1 MKKKLKKAL
10 IIFMCLA
17 TTIPISIF
25 AANEGGT
32 GSSGGNSGGAG
43 GFDTDC
49 TPGTYWQIGYD
60 DGSGGGAGTTAA
72 FRYDLV
78 YKEQNGGREILKT
91 VIVQVPSRAYNKMED
106 GQNYIISSVKDYNDA
121 VNATGTAKYGS
132 KYITSGPLADL
143 SNRLLNGE
151 TIDSIFCSGLDA
163 DTDCYG
169 LDADTEQNKKLIESY
184 LTSSEGFDVEKKDL
198 QRPQD
203 DNPGT
208 YNSYGYRIM
217 IQKIQIFQNGC
228 GGPSCWKAMTRKDA
242 ASGNAIKQ
250 HLFGN
255 AETWISPVHVIAG
268 EDLFTTRDDM
278 GVSNARDEMEFFKNA
293 TSGADV
299 RVLTKNFADY
309 NDGTGYNILWFP
321 TDPFINYDYS
331 IDSACVNCLATG
343 LENKAYVIQDTT
355 NWEAILAS
363 PNSSIENAKNYYNKG
378 NGVFCREEYTVNFPT
393 VSNHITVNTGR
404 YFTVNATNEELATLT
419 SSVPNFKPITVTRT
433 RQCRSTTNNID
444 SLNNFERNSRN
455 TFKDNAG
462 TVTLKYTENKENSE
476 YSKKSIVLEP
486 DEYASNTYSSSIN
499 DNMLTMTQTV
509 SYTLEDDVYR
519 YVRLQDGLSIFD
531 PNGIDSNDLKTK
543 YKDIGIANLPISFEN
558 ETSGNGKIADVQLSY
573 ELPNDPNSK
582 IKAAY
587 KMNNDYFEDSSN
599 HSVENIYSKA
609 IKAGAVSDNSIVKG
623 SLTDEEY
630 NEIIQSACAKL
641 YKNDSGY
648 SSGLYNCVYNRTKNK
663 IGNNNDCILH
673 NNLDNSDSGYI
684 CPISRNPNE
693 GICRIE
699 NGKYYL
705 GDGKEVTKEEYEKVC
720 PNPGN
725 GDTCRIENGKYYD
738 FDGNEITKEEYER
751 ICPNSGNGDTCRIE
765 NGKYYDFD
773 GNEITKEEYERIC
786 PATPT
791 CPEDECPYGC
801 CPSGECA
808 PMPDGTCPGIGGK
821 DVIYRTIDLEDPF
834 PGQDA
839 EQRNTGANW
848 CSYDPK
854 TQKIDC
860 SYDNQTVKNYITRQ
874 RGSGDTT
881 TKNGDKV
888 YKDDHILYEVTLDSK
903 TIRNIREY
911 NDDHKYD
918 DWTLVCKDNGRVCIS
933 QFLNDEV
940 ETSGE
945 CAGAESVSSFKSCDK
960 DV

>member
-43 GFDTDC
+43 GADSDC
-49 TPGTYWQIGYD
+49 TPDTYWQVGYD
-60 DGSGGGAGTTAA
+60 DGDGYEGIGTTAA
-72 FRYDLV
+72 YRYDLV

-91 VIVQVPSRAYNKMED
+91 VIVQVPSRAYNRMGNG
-106 GQNYIISSVKDYNDA
+106 GQENIISSVKAYNDA

-151 TIDSIFCSGLDA
+151 TIDSIFGSGLD
-163 DTDCYG
+163 DN
-169 LDADTEQNKKLIESY
+169 TEQNKKLIESY

-228 GGPSCWKAMTRKDA
+228 GGSFGWKAMTRKDA

-255 AETWISPVHVIAG
+255 ATTWIAPWATKAG

-293 TSGADV
+293 TRGNDV
-299 RVLTKNFADY
+299 RVLTPNFADY
-309 NDGTGYNILWFP
+309 NDGTGYNILWFS

-573 ELPNDPNSK
+573 ELPDDPNSK

-751 ICPNSGNGDTCRIE
+751 ICP
-765 NGKYYDFD
+765 
-773 GNEITKEEYERIC
+773 
-786 PATPT
+786 ATPT

-911 NDDHKYD
+911 NDDHQYD

>member
-43 GFDTDC
+43 GFDTEC

-91 VIVQVPSRAYNKMED
+91 VIVQVPSRAYNAMND

-151 TIDSIFCSGLDA
+151 TIDSIFGS
-163 DTDCYG
+163 G

-208 YNSYGYRIM
+208 YDSYGYRIM

-228 GGPSCWKAMTRKDA
+228 GGSSCWKAMTRKDA

-293 TSGADV
+293 TSGNDV

-309 NDGTGYNILWFP
+309 NDGTGYNILWFS

-599 HSVENIYSKA
+599 RSVENIYSKA

-720 PNPGN
+720 PNSGN

-911 NDDHKYD
+911 NDDHQYD

>member
-43 GFDTDC
+43 GFDTEC

-91 VIVQVPSRAYNKMED
+91 VIVQVPSRAYNAMND

-132 KYITSGPLADL
+132 KYIDSGPLADL

-163 DTDCYG
+163 DTACSG
-169 LDADTEQNKKLIESY
+169 LDDNTEQNKKLIESY
-184 LTSSEGFDVEKKDL
+184 LTSSKGFDVEKKDL

-208 YNSYGYRIM
+208 YDSYGYRIM

-228 GGPSCWKAMTRKDA
+228 GGSSCWKAMTRKDA

-255 AETWISPVHVIAG
+255 ATTWISPVHVIAG
-268 EDLFTTRDDM
+268 EDLFTTRDDIE
-278 GVSNARDEMEFFKNA
+278 VVNAIGSMDTFKNA
-293 TSGADV
+293 TSGNDV
-299 RVLTKNFADY
+299 RVLTPNFADY
-309 NDGTGYNILWFP
+309 NDGTGYNILWFS

-573 ELPNDPNSK
+573 ELPDDPNSK

-911 NDDHKYD
+911 NDDHQYD